1 MSGKYAYSL
10 SGDQYRGPFSSRE
23 EALAQAMAAAR
34 RSSASPQSIYVG
46 RMVPAD
52 AKAGGHARAVLSNMT
67 ARARE
72 EFGDAATDYLT
83 GITKQQI
90 DKLDEALELV
100 TRNWLQSENLMP
112 TFFKVE
118 AIGEYP
124 VPASPEVETPSDYR
138 EVQEIGSG
146 EYEG

>member
-1 MSGKYAYSL
+1 MTPKYAYSL
-10 SGDQYRGPFSSRE
+10 SGDQYRGPFDTRE
-23 EALAQAMAAAR
+23 AALAAAIEAAR
-34 RSSASPQSIYVG
+34 NSSASPQSVFVG

-52 AKAGGHARAVLSNMT
+52 AKAGGHARAVLSNMA

-72 EFGDAATDYLT
+72 EFGDAAEEYLV
-83 GITKQQI
+83 GLPKAEI
-90 DKLDEALELV
+90 DKLDEGLELV
-100 TRNWLQSENLMP
+100 IRNWLKTSNLMP

-124 VPASPEVETPSDYR
+124 VPALKEVQDASDYR

-146 EYEG
+146 EYGG

>member
-1 MSGKYAYSL
+1 MTSKYAYSL

-23 EALAQAMAAAR
+23 EALAQALAAAR
-34 RSSASPQSIYVG
+34 RSTASPQSIYVG
-46 RMVPAD
+46 RMVPGD
-52 AKAGGHARAVLSNMT
+52 AKTGGHARAVLSNMT

-72 EFGDAATDYLT
+72 EFDDSAGNYLSKL
-83 GITKQQI
+83 TKPQI
-90 DKLDEALELV
+90 EKLDQALELV
-100 TRNWLQSENLMP
+100 IRNWLQSENLMP

-124 VPASPEVETPSDYR
+124 VPASTETYSPSDYR

>member
-1 MSGKYAYSL
+1 MTPKYAYSL
-10 SGDQYRGPFSSRE
+10 SGDQYRGPFDTRE
-23 EALAQAMAAAR
+23 AALAAAIDAAR
-34 RSSASPQSIYVG
+34 HSSTSPQSVFVG

-52 AKAGGHARAVLSNMT
+52 AKAGGHARSVLSNMA

-72 EFGDAATDYLT
+72 EFGDAADEYLNT
-83 GITKQQI
+83 LPKAQI
-90 DKLDEALELV
+90 EKLDQDLELV
-100 TRNWLQSENLMP
+100 IRNWLQAGGLMP

-124 VPASPEVETPSDYR
+124 VPATKENRDPTDYR

-146 EYEG
+146 EYSE

>member
-1 MSGKYAYSL
+1 MTAKYAYSL

-46 RMVPAD
+46 RMVPSD
-52 AKAGGHARAVLSNMT
+52 AKTGGHARAVLSNMA

-72 EFGDAATDYLT
+72 EFGDAATEYLT
-83 GITKQQI
+83 GLTKPQI
-90 DKLDEALELV
+90 EKLDESLELLL
-100 TRNWLQSENLMP
+100 RNCLQTENLMP

-124 VPASPEVETPSDYR
+124 VPANA
-138 EVQEIGSG
+138 
-146 EYEG
+146 